1 MATCLAICV
10 ALVAINT
17 IAERIGNESIDPA
30 KQERIIEAEEFYGSQ
45 EMISA
50 KPKVVNV
57 GMYVDSLFNLDLK
70 NSTFKATG
78 WMWYS
83 WRGKCNVG
91 GCSNEDD
98 PYGKFDLNYVSDDAN
113 KQASS
118 FGSPVSWEET
128 GNETGS
134 LWNEINFGGSFYT
147 GLDLKK
153 FPFDTQR
160 LQVRVT
166 SPEYEA
172 DEVRY
177 IFNEFAAPSSQ
188 ILIPGYK
195 VLGTQT
201 HETIREYASKFGY
214 TSDATNTRQSQLIAE
229 LLITRN
235 TVASLF
241 RYFVPIVVV
250 ITVTLII
257 TKLKQ
262 EFWEVKLASPA
273 TAILSLIFLQDGFRN
288 DLPTTAYLTVLDFYF
303 AISYLVLLLCLV
315 DACIEVGWGQKDTS
329 DDKGGNETKHI
340 RRIDMPEQIAFSLFA
355 VSPALAYGY
364 FLIA

>member
-91 GCSNEDD
+91 GCSNKDD

-214 TSDATNTRQSQLIAE
+214 TIDATNTRQSQLIAE

-250 ITVTLII
+250 ITVTLIT
-257 TKLKQ
+257 TKLKP

-303 AISYLVLLLCLV
+303 AISYLVLLLCLA
-315 DACIEVGWGQKDTS
+315 DACIEAGWGQRDTS
-329 DDKGGNETKHI
+329 DDKGRNETKQI
-340 RRIDMPEQIAFSLFA
+340 RRIDMPEQIALSLFA